1 MLAQLGHQ
9 LTQFVVAEKRRG
21 TAAKVQLLD
30 LLFGVEV
37 AGDHLDFLLEFLQ
50 VGLGPATVL
59 GDDLVAGAVVAN
71 VRAKRHMYIQRQRAQ
86 RLAALAQGVEQ
97 VERADLA
104 VELHGGRIR
113 RVARSGQVVAA
124 DQFWVPTNG
133 VEHAGIPLGWLAM
146 LRSLGGGAL

>member
-1 MLAQLGHQ
+1 M
-9 LTQFVVAEKRRG
+9 AEKRRG

-97 VERADLA
+97 VERADLV
-104 VELHGGRIR
+104 VELHGC
-113 RVARSGQVVAA
+113 RV
-124 DQFWVPTNG
+124 
-133 VEHAGIPLGWLAM
+133 
-146 LRSLGGGAL
+146 